1 MTGRYAASQLLG
13 RKTAPG
19 CIVDRCVPGT
29 AMRSRGGNGR
39 SRRGAAVRGAQA
51 ERELSTRLR
60 HSRPSA
66 LHRLAAG
73 LERRIRKSIPL
84 CGGAD
89 GARGAVR
96 AAQQAHYAHYDKLAY
111 AGLGRR
117 EPEGAGSLE
126 KSRRHC
132 SRRTA
137 PPKSTPLASGRT
149 LRHPPPRG
157 ADRPPAPSA
166 KAAIVPAFTAGPSIV
181 RETPERFGYRAGR

>member
-1 MTGRYAASQLLG
+1 
-13 RKTAPG
+13 
-19 CIVDRCVPGT
+19 
-29 AMRSRGGNGR
+29 MRSRGGNGR

-89 GARGAVR
+89 GARERCG

-117 EPEGAGSLE
+117 EPEGAGSLV
-126 KSRRHC
+126 KKPPPLL
-132 SRRTA
+132 RRTA
-137 PPKSTPLASGRT
+137 PPGPPSSIRANSPASTSTWR
-149 LRHPPPRG
+149 
-157 ADRPPAPSA
+157 
-166 KAAIVPAFTAGPSIV
+166 
-181 RETPERFGYRAGR
+181 